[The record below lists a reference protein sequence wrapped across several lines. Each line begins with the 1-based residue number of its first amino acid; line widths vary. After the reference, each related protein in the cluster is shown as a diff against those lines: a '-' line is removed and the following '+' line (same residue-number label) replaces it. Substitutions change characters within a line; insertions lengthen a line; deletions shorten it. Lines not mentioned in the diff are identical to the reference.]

1 MFKQKTIK
9 EQLMEERRKNE
20 ALLSELIKVNANL
33 EYVAMMTDVE
43 IDDEDEREQML
54 FEEDIENVEEIRNG

>member
-20 ALLSELIKVNANL
+20 ALLSELIKINANL
-33 EYVAMMTDVE
+33 QYVAMMTDVDINE
-43 IDDEDEREQML
+43 EEERE
-54 FEEDIENVEEIRNG
+54 FEGGVDNV